1 MKRQKSLEDSITYQL
16 FLDHGEPSNVLLLTL
31 VSLKKDSA
39 PVSAC
44 QRTKINLDELGIK
57 LGLIRVNLQ

>member
-31 VSLKKDSA
+31 VSSKKDSA
-39 PVSAC
+39 PVSAG
-44 QRTKINLDELGIK
+44 QWTKMNLDELTERQK
-57 LGLIRVNLQ
+57 DRKTD